1 MVLQMI
7 KILVIDDEFEMVES
21 LKKILSL
28 REEYDIYSL
37 QNGKE
42 AIDHVSKNE
51 YELILCD
58 LNIDGVSGMDVV
70 AEIKKFSPETT
81 IIMIS
86 GYGTIE
92 ASVEAMRSGVFDFLE
107 KPFTSS
113 KLFDTID
120 RAIGPRE
127 KPSSEIQDYKILDGE
142 HGKLIYNS
150 LAMEN
155 LINDIGKL
163 SKTNMNVLVTGESGT
178 GKELIARAIH
188 TLSDRSTEPFVPVN
202 CGALPENL
210 FESEIFGHEKGAFT
224 GAVKT
229 KPGLLEFANNGTFF
243 LDEVGE
249 LSQSVQVKLLRM
261 LEERKIRH
269 VGGQKEINIDVR
281 IIAATNKILDVEV
294 KAGNFR
300 QDLFYRLNTL
310 RVHVPPLRERTD
322 DIIPIAKYLI
332 CDLCNSSGN
341 NKRQFSREAEDALKS
356 YSWPGN
362 VRELQNVIG
371 RAYYLCS
378 DDVIQVSDL
387 PIPIVSKEH
396 SFSEDFLDLPYKAA
410 KESLLEKFEQEYLT
424 YYLKKHMGNISKAAA
439 DCGIDRRSIHRLIL
453 KHNIIYKE

>member
-1 MVLQMI
+1 MN
-7 KILVIDDEFEMVES
+7 KILIIDDEFEMVES
-21 LKKILSL
+21 LRKILSL
-28 REEYDIYSL
+28 REEYDVFSL
-37 QNGKE
+37 QDGNE
-42 AIDHVSKNE
+42 AINHVSKNQ

-58 LNIDGVSGMDVV
+58 LNIAGVSGLDVV
-70 AEIKKFSPETT
+70 AQVKKYFPDTV
-81 IIMIS
+81 IVIIS

-92 ASVEAMRSGVFDFLE
+92 ASVEAMKSGVFDFLE

-113 KLFDTID
+113 KLFESID
-120 RAIGPRE
+120 RGLGPRAKRNKD
-127 KPSSEIQDYKILDGE
+127 KPEYKILDGE

-150 LAMEN
+150 SSMEN
-155 LINDIGKL
+155 LIKDMEKL
-163 SKTNMNVLVTGESGT
+163 AKTNMNVLVTGESGT

-188 TLSDRSTEPFVPVN
+188 TLSDRNKEPFVPVN

-229 KPGLLEFANNGTFF
+229 KPGLLEFANRGTFF

-269 VGGQKEINIDVR
+269 VGGQKEIEIDVR
-281 IIAATNKILDVEV
+281 IIAATNKNLDVEV
-294 KAGNFR
+294 KLGEFR

-310 RVHVPPLRERTD
+310 RVHVPALRERTD
-322 DIIPIAKYLI
+322 DIIPIAKYLL
-332 CDLCNSSGN
+332 CDLCNSSN
-341 NKRQFSREAEDALKS
+341 NQSRQFSAETEDALKS

-371 RAYYLCS
+371 RAFYLCS
-378 DDVIQVSDL
+378 NDVIQVSDL
-387 PIPIVSKEH
+387 PIPIISKSH
-396 SFSEDFLDLPYKAA
+396 SFSDDILEMPYKVA
-410 KESLLEKFEQEYLT
+410 KDNLLEKFEQEYLT
-424 YYLKKHMGNISKAAA
+424 YYLKKHRGNISQAAA
-439 DCGIDRRSIHRLIL
+439 DCGIDRRSIHRLVV